1 MAWGYTPLN
10 LQGQPGISPNWAA
23 GIMETIDDN
32 RAQKK
37 AADVLLARKN
47 AIKQA
52 TGPDGKFNSQNA
64 AQYLLGAGDLEGGK
78 IYGQLAENE
87 ADRAW
92 REAQAERDQRNAD
105 RAYGLQAANAAR
117 GDWDIQSI
125 KAPDGSET
133 LVRVNR
139 RDGTYVPLN
148 NPNAAPGG
156 AAPQGNGVKNPYYDG
171 AFTVEQGKVAGYAD
185 RLSEA
190 EAILSKPEIAA
201 SGTGKYNAFVS
212 GMNIP
217 DAVKNQMVSPEF
229 QQYSQAQRNFINATL
244 RRESGAVISPEE
256 FANARQQY
264 FPQPGDDEATL
275 KQKADNRQTVYQSFA
290 RESGP
295 NYRPRVQEAPQR
307 EQAAPEATKSLGGK
321 NYIKINGQW
330 FEQ

>member
-10 LQGQPGISPNWAA
+10 LQGQPGISPNWSA

-37 AADVLLARKN
+37 AADVLLARKQ
-47 AIKQA
+47 ALAQA

-78 IYGQLAENE
+78 VYGQLAENE
-87 ADRAW
+87 ADREF
-92 REAQAERDQRNAD
+92 RRQEAERAQKNAD
-105 RAYGLQAANAAR
+105 RSYGLQAQNASR

-139 RDGTYVPLN
+139 RDGTYAPLN
-148 NPNAAPGG
+148 NPNGAPGSPQAQS
-156 AAPQGNGVKNPYYDG
+156 AAVPNPYYNG
-171 AFTVEQGKVAGYAD
+171 KYTAEQGRVAGFAD
-185 RLSEA
+185 RIADAEDVIASNQSEGLG
-190 EAILSKPEIAA
+190 IWN
-201 SGTGKYNAFVS
+201 NAVANS
-212 GMNIP
+212 SVLP
-217 DAVKNQMVSPEF
+217 DAAKNHMVSSGY
-229 QQYSQAQRNFINATL
+229 QQLDQAQRNFINAVL

-256 FANARQQY
+256 FNNARKQY
-264 FPQPGDDEATL
+264 FPQPGDDENTL
-275 KQKADNRQTVYQSFA
+275 KLKEQNRKTVYESFA

-295 NYRPRVQEAPQR
+295 NYAPKKKADDTPKPQD
-307 EQAAPEATKSLGGK
+307 TKSLGGK
-321 NYIKINGQW
+321 TYIKIDGQW